1 MSDISNQP
9 VTDAAWFR
17 RVADLLGVSLVHIW
31 ALLLVEGSVDDG
43 WCYDPAGGRS
53 GRLCPGQ
60 DAGVSSRSGGDPCI
74 FKQLQDS
81 QVSGSKTFQAVHCQR
96 SYSGRWGVLSLP
108 PPPNTRSCSVDVQWP
123 GPCGLQTSNSWCR
136 LTAWIKYRLWL
147 RWGGSRGEGGGALTQ
162 AVLPQTDQQT
172 TLSVIS
178 PVIYQW
184 VLQTRVL
191 LTDTLWWVQKFS
203 FISEP

>member
-1 MSDISNQP
+1 MQRGFGVLRTYLECPWSTSGP
-9 VTDAAWFR
+9 CCWWKALWMTGDAMTQQGAGAAGCVRDRTPASAPGLAVIPAFLNSCRIPRLVVRKLFR
-17 RVADLLGVSLVHIW
+17 QCIVK
-31 ALLLVEGSVDDG
+31 
-43 WCYDPAGGRS
+43 
-53 GRLCPGQ
+53 GQ
-60 DAGVSSRSGGDPCI
+60 
-74 FKQLQDS
+74 K
-81 QVSGSKTFQAVHCQR
+81 
-96 SYSGRWGVLSLP
+96 YSGRWGVQVFFLC

-147 RWGGSRGEGGGALTQ
+147 CWGGSRGEGGGALTQ